1 MFHELFHP
9 LCLCMNN
16 IEKKNT
22 LEIPLGESAN
32 STQSSDTIT
41 YELKNYLKVSFNEHL
56 SIERKEKLKKSLK
69 INVDKNKE
77 KVKILIERNHKRKD
91 DIHYIDENEKF
102 KKFYSKIENL
112 IQECIEKSSVSE
124 SDDGIY
130 EKN

>member
-1 MFHELFHP
+1 M
-9 LCLCMNN
+9 
-16 IEKKNT
+16 
-22 LEIPLGESAN
+22 
-32 STQSSDTIT
+32 
-41 YELKNYLKVSFNEHL
+41 
-56 SIERKEKLKKSLK
+56 K
-69 INVDKNKE
+69 IDVDKNKE

>member
-1 MFHELFHP
+1 MFQELFHP

-22 LEIPLGESAN
+22 LEIPLGENAN
-32 STQSSDTIT
+32 STQSSETIT
-41 YELKNYLKVSFNEHL
+41 YELKNYLKVSFNERL
-56 SIERKEKLKKSLK
+56 SVERKEKLKKSL
-69 INVDKNKE
+69 INIDKNKE

-102 KKFYSKIENL
+102 NNFYSKIENL